1 VAEIFVYN
9 PAVINVKRLK
19 NEIKLRSSKKKI
31 KEKNKRKRKRII
43 QEAIRVIILQL
54 QVPGLRV

>member
-19 NEIKLRSSKKKI
+19 NEIKLRSSK
-31 KEKNKRKRKRII
+31 RKRKRII